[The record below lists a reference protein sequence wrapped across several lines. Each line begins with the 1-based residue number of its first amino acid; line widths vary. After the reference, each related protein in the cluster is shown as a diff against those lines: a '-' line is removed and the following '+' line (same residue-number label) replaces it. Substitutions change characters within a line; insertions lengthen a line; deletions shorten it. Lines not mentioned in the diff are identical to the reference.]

1 MGKYDMRIVKMKLA
15 DCVSP
20 DYNPRKISD
29 TEFEKL
35 KHSIRTYG
43 YNDPIIV
50 NQRNNHIV
58 AGNQRH
64 RALTELNKE
73 NHGKYTIIDVVL
85 VDLSPND
92 EKTFNIGH
100 NKIGGEFDGE
110 KLEILLRELEEQ
122 NCDMSLTGFADE
134 IEDVNL
140 EEIAEEFDDDLTGIS
155 EPLYTIN
162 VRCVNQTQ
170 QDILFERLKQEGY
183 NVKAMKY

>member
-50 NQRNNHIV
+50 NQRNNHII

-64 RALTELNKE
+64 KALTELNKE

-85 VDLSPND
+85 LDLPPND
-92 EKTFNIGH
+92 EKAFNIGH
-100 NKIGGEFDGE
+100 NKIGGEFDE
-110 KLEILLRELEEQ
+110 DKLEVLLNELEQ
-122 NCDMSLTGFADE
+122 QDYDMSLTGFIDE

-140 EEIAEEFDDDLTGIS
+140 EEIVEDFDDNITDITD
-155 EPLYTIN
+155 PVYTIT
-162 VRCVNQTQ
+162 VKCVSPTQ
-170 QDILFERLKQEGY
+170 QDVLFERLKHEGY

>member
-1 MGKYDMRIVKMKLA
+1 MGKYDMRIVKMNLK

-20 DYNPRKISD
+20 DYNPRQISD

-64 RALTELNKE
+64 RALTDLNKE
-73 NHGKYTIIDVVL
+73 NHGKYTVIDVVL
-85 VDLSPND
+85 VDLPPAD
-92 EKTFNIGH
+92 EKAFNIGH
-100 NKIGGEFDGE
+100 NKIGGEFDE
-110 KLEILLRELEEQ
+110 VKLEALLHELEQ
-122 NCDMSLTGFADE
+122 QDYDMSLTGFADLL
-134 IEDVNL
+134 EDVNL
-140 EEIAEEFDDDLTGIS
+140 EEMAEEFEDDVIDVG
-155 EPLYTIN
+155 EPVYTIS
-162 VRCVNQTQ
+162 VKCANQTQ
-170 QDILFERLKQEGY
+170 QDMLFERLKQEGY

>member
-20 DYNPRKISD
+20 DYNPRQISD
-29 TEFEKL
+29 IEFEKL
-35 KHSIRTYG
+35 KHSIRTFG

-64 RALTELNKE
+64 KALTELNKE

-85 VDLSPND
+85 VDLPPND

-110 KLEILLRELEEQ
+110 KLEQLLRELEGQ
-122 NCDMSLTGFADE
+122 NCDMSLTGFADD
-134 IEDVNL
+134 IEDVDL
-140 EEIAEEFDDDLTGIS
+140 EEIADEIDCDLTDIGD
-155 EPLYTIN
+155 PVYTIN
-162 VRCVNQTQ
+162 VKCVNATQ
-170 QDILFERLKQEGY
+170 QDMLFERLKHEGY